1 MYRRS
6 TGTRERE
13 NSRQKESKNGM
24 KHLIRNGR
32 VIDPARRMDARLNV
46 LLENGKIL
54 CLTRETPPADL
65 TTDAEGLVVCPG
77 FIDLHAHEDPLV
89 EGVRDRDP
97 EKANL
102 ACLLRMGVTTCLAG
116 NCGDNFGDPA
126 AFLDEIDCFGCF
138 VNVAMLAGY
147 TWFRE
152 KYSKADCYTAASADE
167 IETISGALTAAL
179 NAGCAGVSFGLEYV
193 PGMSRDEL
201 LAAARCCRAGGKLIA
216 AHIRA
221 CAEGAPA
228 AAAEVLRAGKEASVP
243 VQISHIGSM
252 AAYGQME
259 ELLTLVDL
267 FRAEGVDACCDCYPY
282 AAFSTRIGSAPY
294 DDLDAMHCSYEDIE
308 LCEGIHRGERCTKE
322 IFEAERKAHPDY
334 LTVGHVMNEDEIRL
348 AYRHPNVTVGSDC
361 FLFGGNGHPR
371 AAGAFPRFLGRLA
384 PESGLS
390 LNEALFRIT
399 ALPALRLGL
408 AEKGTLRP
416 GADADLVL
424 FDPEEICDCAT
435 FDEPTLPPK
444 GIKAVFLAG
453 EPAVLD
459 GKIVNGRLGR
469 PIRR

>member
-1 MYRRS
+1 
-6 TGTRERE
+6 
-13 NSRQKESKNGM
+13 M

-32 VIDPARRMDARLNV
+32 VIDPSQRIDARLNV
-46 LLENGKIL
+46 LLEDGKVL
-54 CLTRETPPADL
+54 CLTAETPPADL
-65 TTDAEGLVVCPG
+65 TTDAGGLVVCPG

-89 EGVRDRDP
+89 NGKRYKDPDR
-97 EKANL
+97 ANL

-116 NCGDNFGDPA
+116 NCGDNFGDPT
-126 AFLDEIDCFGCF
+126 AFLDEIERDGCF

-152 KYSKADCYTAASADE
+152 RFSKADRYGAASADE
-167 IETISGALTAAL
+167 IEAISKALTAAL
-179 NAGCAGVSFGLEYV
+179 DAGCAGVSFGLEYI
-193 PGMSRDEL
+193 PGMSREEL
-201 LAAARCCRAGGKLIA
+201 SAAARCCSAGGKLIA
-216 AHIRA
+216 AHIRS

-228 AAAEVLRAGKEASVP
+228 AAAEVLEAGKEAGVP
-243 VQISHIGSM
+243 VQLSHIGSM

-259 ELLTLVDL
+259 ALLSLVDR

-294 DDLDAMHCSYEDIE
+294 DDLEAMHCSYADIE
-308 LCEGIHRGERCTKE
+308 LCEGSYRGQRCTRE
-322 IFEAERKAHPDY
+322 IFEAERKTHPDS
-334 LTVGHVMNEDEIRL
+334 LTVGHVMREDEIRL

-399 ALPALRLGL
+399 ALPAMRLGL
-408 AEKGTLRP
+408 SQKGSLCP

-424 FDPEEICDCAT
+424 FDPEEILDCAT
-435 FDEPTLPPK
+435 FAEPTLPPK
-444 GIKAVFLAG
+444 GIRAVFLAG

-459 GKIVNGRLGR
+459 GKIVNGRLGK
-469 PIRR
+469 PIRYPAD

>member
-1 MYRRS
+1 
-6 TGTRERE
+6 
-13 NSRQKESKNGM
+13 M

-32 VIDPARRMDARLNV
+32 VIDPARRIDARLNV
-46 LLENGKIL
+46 LLEDGKVL
-54 CLTRETPPADL
+54 CLTGETPAADL
-65 TTDAEGLVVCPG
+65 TTDAGGLVVCPG

-89 EGVRDRDP
+89 NGERYTDPDR
-97 EKANL
+97 ANL

-126 AFLDEIDCFGCF
+126 AFLDEIERDGCF
-138 VNVAMLAGY
+138 VNVALLAGY

-152 KYSKADCYTAASADE
+152 KYAKADRYGAASADE
-167 IETISGALTAAL
+167 IEAISKALTGALD
-179 NAGCAGVSFGLEYV
+179 AGCAGVSFGLEYL
-193 PGMSRDEL
+193 PGMSREEL

-228 AAAEVLRAGKEASVP
+228 AAAEVLEAAKEASVP
-243 VQISHIGSM
+243 VQLSHIGSM

-259 ELLTLVDL
+259 ELLSLVDR

-282 AAFSTRIGSAPY
+282 TAFSTRIGSAPY
-294 DDLDAMHCSYEDIE
+294 DDLDAMHCSYGDIE
-308 LCEGIHRGERCTKE
+308 LCEGSYRGQRCTRE

-334 LTVGHVMNEDEIRL
+334 LTVGHVMREDEIRL

-361 FLFGGNGHPR
+361 FLFDGKGHPR

-399 ALPALRLGL
+399 ALPAMRLGL
-408 AEKGTLRP
+408 EEKGSLCP

-424 FDPEEICDCAT
+424 FDPGEILDCAT
-435 FDEPTLPPK
+435 FAEPTLPPK

-453 EPAVLD
+453 SPAVLD
-459 GKIVNGRLGR
+459 GRIVADRLGR
-469 PIRR
+469 PIRYPAGLKET

>member
-1 MYRRS
+1 
-6 TGTRERE
+6 
-13 NSRQKESKNGM
+13 M

-32 VIDPARRMDARLNV
+32 VIDPSQRIDARLNV
-46 LLENGKIL
+46 LLEDGKVL
-54 CLTRETPPADL
+54 CLTAETPPADL
-65 TTDAEGLVVCPG
+65 TTDAGGLVVCPG

-89 EGVRDRDP
+89 NGKRYKDPDR
-97 EKANL
+97 ANL

-116 NCGDNFGDPA
+116 NCGDNFGDPT
-126 AFLDEIDCFGCF
+126 AFLDEIERDGCF

-152 KYSKADCYTAASADE
+152 RFSKADRYGAASADE
-167 IETISGALTAAL
+167 IEAISKALTAAL
-179 NAGCAGVSFGLEYV
+179 DAGCAGVSFGLEYI
-193 PGMSRDEL
+193 PGMSREEL
-201 LAAARCCRAGGKLIA
+201 SAAARCCSAGGKLIA

-228 AAAEVLRAGKEASVP
+228 AAAEVLEAGKEAGVP
-243 VQISHIGSM
+243 VQLSHIGSM

-259 ELLTLVDL
+259 ALLSLVDR

-294 DDLDAMHCSYEDIE
+294 DDLEAMHCSYADIE
-308 LCEGIHRGERCTKE
+308 LCEGSYRGQRCTRE
-322 IFEAERKAHPDY
+322 IFEAERKTHPDY
-334 LTVGHVMNEDEIRL
+334 LTVGHVMREDEIRL

-399 ALPALRLGL
+399 ALPAMRLGL
-408 AEKGTLRP
+408 SQKGSLCP

-424 FDPEEICDCAT
+424 FDPEEILDCAT
-435 FDEPTLPPK
+435 FAEPTLPPK
-444 GIKAVFLAG
+444 GIRAVFLAG

-459 GKIVNGRLGR
+459 GKIVNGRLGK
-469 PIRR
+469 PIRYPAD

>member
-1 MYRRS
+1 
-6 TGTRERE
+6 
-13 NSRQKESKNGM
+13 M

-32 VIDPARRMDARLNV
+32 VIDPSQRIDARLNV
-46 LLENGKIL
+46 LLEDGKVL
-54 CLTRETPPADL
+54 CLTAETPPADL
-65 TTDAEGLVVCPG
+65 TTDAGGLVVCPG

-89 EGVRDRDP
+89 NGKRYKDPDR
-97 EKANL
+97 ANL

-116 NCGDNFGDPA
+116 NCGDNFGDPT
-126 AFLDEIDCFGCF
+126 AFLDEIERDGCF

-152 KYSKADCYTAASADE
+152 RFSKADRYGAASADE
-167 IETISGALTAAL
+167 IEAISKALTAAL
-179 NAGCAGVSFGLEYV
+179 DAGCAGVSFGLEYI
-193 PGMSRDEL
+193 PGMSREEL
-201 LAAARCCRAGGKLIA
+201 SAAARCCSAGGKLIA
-216 AHIRA
+216 AHIRS

-228 AAAEVLRAGKEASVP
+228 AAAEVLEAGKEAGVP
-243 VQISHIGSM
+243 VQLSHIGSM

-259 ELLTLVDL
+259 ALLSLVDR

-294 DDLDAMHCSYEDIE
+294 DDLEAMHCSYADIE
-308 LCEGIHRGERCTKE
+308 LCEGSYRGQRCTRE
-322 IFEAERKAHPDY
+322 IFEAERKTHPDY
-334 LTVGHVMNEDEIRL
+334 LTVGHVMRENEIRL

-399 ALPALRLGL
+399 ALPAMRLGL
-408 AEKGTLRP
+408 SQKGSLCP

-424 FDPEEICDCAT
+424 FDPEEILDCAT
-435 FDEPTLPPK
+435 FAEPTLPPK
-444 GIKAVFLAG
+444 GIRAVFLAG

-459 GKIVNGRLGR
+459 GKIVNGRLGK
-469 PIRR
+469 PIRYPAD

>member
-1 MYRRS
+1 
-6 TGTRERE
+6 
-13 NSRQKESKNGM
+13 M

-32 VIDPARRMDARLNV
+32 VIDPSQRIDARLNV
-46 LLENGKIL
+46 LLEDGKVL
-54 CLTRETPPADL
+54 CLTAETPPADL
-65 TTDAEGLVVCPG
+65 TTDAGGLVVCPG

-89 EGVRDRDP
+89 NGKRYKDPDR
-97 EKANL
+97 ANL

-116 NCGDNFGDPA
+116 NCGDNFGDPT
-126 AFLDEIDCFGCF
+126 AFLDEIERDGCF

-152 KYSKADCYTAASADE
+152 RFSKADRYGAASADE
-167 IETISGALTAAL
+167 IEAIGRALTAAL
-179 NAGCAGVSFGLEYV
+179 DAGCAGVSFGLEYV
-193 PGMSRDEL
+193 PGMSREEL
-201 LAAARCCRAGGKLIA
+201 SAAARCCSAGGKLIA

-228 AAAEVLRAGKEASVP
+228 AAAEVLEAGREAGVP
-243 VQISHIGSM
+243 VQLSHIGSM

-259 ELLTLVDL
+259 ALLTLVDR

-294 DDLDAMHCSYEDIE
+294 DDLAAMHCGYEDIE
-308 LCEGIHRGERCTKE
+308 LCEGIHRGQRCTKE

-334 LTVGHVMNEDEIRL
+334 LTVGHVMREDEIRL

-361 FLFGGNGHPR
+361 FLFEGKGHPR
-371 AAGAFPRFLGRLA
+371 AAGAFPRFLAKLA

-399 ALPALRLGL
+399 ALPAMRLGL
-408 AEKGTLRP
+408 AGKGTLRP

-424 FDPEEICDCAT
+424 FDPEEILDCAT
-435 FDEPTLPPK
+435 FAEPTLPPK
-444 GIKAVFLAG
+444 GIRAVFLAG

-459 GKIVNGRLGR
+459 GKIVNGRLGK
-469 PIRR
+469 PIRYPAGLKET

>member
-1 MYRRS
+1 
-6 TGTRERE
+6 
-13 NSRQKESKNGM
+13 M

-32 VIDPARRMDARLNV
+32 VIDPLQRIDARLNV

-54 CLTRETPPADL
+54 CLTGETPPADL

-89 EGVRDRDP
+89 GAVRYTDP
-97 EKANL
+97 DKANL

-116 NCGDNFGDPA
+116 NCGDNFGDPT
-126 AFLDEIDCFGCF
+126 AFLAEIDRDGCF

-147 TWFRE
+147 TWFRV
-152 KYSKADCYTAASADE
+152 KISKADRYAAASAGE
-167 IETISGALTAAL
+167 IEAIGKAITAAL
-179 NAGCAGVSFGLEYV
+179 DAGCAGVSFGLEYV
-193 PGMSRDEL
+193 PGMSREEL
-201 LAAARCCRAGGKLIA
+201 FAAARCCSAGGKLIA

-228 AAAEVLRAGKEASVP
+228 AAAELLEAGKATGVP

-259 ELLTLVDL
+259 ELLRVVDEY
-267 FRAEGVDACCDCYPY
+267 RADGVDACCDCYPY

-294 DDLDAMHCSYEDIE
+294 DDLDAMHCSYGDIE
-308 LCEGIHRGERCTKE
+308 LCEGAFRGVRCTKE
-322 IFEAERKAHPDY
+322 IFEAERMAHPDY

-361 FLFGGNGHPR
+361 FLFEGNGHPR

-384 PESGLS
+384 AECGLS
-390 LNEALFRIT
+390 LSESLFRIT
-399 ALPALRLGL
+399 ALPAMRLGL
-408 AEKGTLRP
+408 TEKGSLRP

-435 FDEPTLPPK
+435 FAKPTLPPK
-444 GIKAVFLAG
+444 GIKAVILAG
-453 EPAVLD
+453 ETAVLD
-459 GKIVNGRLGR
+459 GRIVNGRLGK
-469 PIRR
+469 PIRRQRRS

>member
-1 MYRRS
+1 
-6 TGTRERE
+6 
-13 NSRQKESKNGM
+13 M

-32 VIDPARRMDARLNV
+32 VIDPSQRIDARLNV
-46 LLENGKIL
+46 LLEDGKVL
-54 CLTRETPPADL
+54 CLTAETPPADL
-65 TTDAEGLVVCPG
+65 TTDAGGLVVCPG

-89 EGVRDRDP
+89 NGKRYKDPDR
-97 EKANL
+97 ANL

-116 NCGDNFGDPA
+116 NCGDNFGDPT
-126 AFLDEIDCFGCF
+126 AFLDEIERDGCF

-152 KYSKADCYTAASADE
+152 RFSKADRYGAASADE
-167 IETISGALTAAL
+167 IEAISKALTAAL
-179 NAGCAGVSFGLEYV
+179 DAGCAGVSFGLEYI
-193 PGMSRDEL
+193 PGMSREEL
-201 LAAARCCRAGGKLIA
+201 SAAARCCRAGGKLIA

-228 AAAEVLRAGKEASVP
+228 AAAEVLEAGKEAGVP
-243 VQISHIGSM
+243 VQLSHIGSM

-259 ELLTLVDL
+259 ALLSLVDR

-294 DDLDAMHCSYEDIE
+294 DDLEAMHCSYADIE
-308 LCEGIHRGERCTKE
+308 LCEGSYRGQRCTRE
-322 IFEAERKAHPDY
+322 IFEAERKTHPDY
-334 LTVGHVMNEDEIRL
+334 LTVGHVMREDEIRL

-399 ALPALRLGL
+399 ALPAMRLGL
-408 AEKGTLRP
+408 SQKGSLCP

-424 FDPEEICDCAT
+424 FDPEEILDCAT
-435 FDEPTLPPK
+435 FAEPTLPPK
-444 GIKAVFLAG
+444 GIRAVFLAG

-459 GKIVNGRLGR
+459 GKIVNGRLGK
-469 PIRR
+469 PIRYPAD

>member
-1 MYRRS
+1 
-6 TGTRERE
+6 
-13 NSRQKESKNGM
+13 M

-32 VIDPARRMDARLNV
+32 VIDPARRIDARLNV
-46 LLENGKIL
+46 LMEDGKVL
-54 CLTRETPPADL
+54 CLTGETPAADL
-65 TTDAEGLVVCPG
+65 TTDAGGLVVCPG

-89 EGVRDRDP
+89 NGERYTDPDR
-97 EKANL
+97 ANL

-126 AFLDEIDCFGCF
+126 AFLDEI
-138 VNVAMLAGY
+138 
-147 TWFRE
+147 
-152 KYSKADCYTAASADE
+152 SKADRYSAASADE
-167 IETISGALTAAL
+167 IEAISKALTEAL
-179 NAGCAGVSFGLEYV
+179 DSGCAGVSFGLEYV
-193 PGMSRDEL
+193 PGMSREEL
-201 LAAARCCRAGGKLIA
+201 LAAARCCRVGGKLIA

-228 AAAEVLRAGKEASVP
+228 AAAEVLEAAKEAGVP
-243 VQISHIGSM
+243 VQLSHIGSM

-259 ELLTLVDL
+259 ELLTLVDR

-294 DDLDAMHCSYEDIE
+294 DDLDAMHCGYGDIE
-308 LCEGIHRGERCTKE
+308 LCEGIHRGQRCTRE

-334 LTVGHVMNEDEIRL
+334 LTVGHVMREDEIRL

-361 FLFGGNGHPR
+361 FLFDGKGHPR
-371 AAGAFPRFLGRLA
+371 AAGAFPRFLAKFA

-399 ALPALRLGL
+399 ALPAMRLGL
-408 AEKGTLRP
+408 AGKGTLRP

-424 FDPEEICDCAT
+424 FDPEEILDCAT
-435 FDEPTLPPK
+435 FAEPTLPPK
-444 GIKAVFLAG
+444 GIRAVFLAG
-453 EPAVLD
+453 LPAVLD
-459 GKIVNGRLGR
+459 GRIVNDRLGN

>member
-1 MYRRS
+1 
-6 TGTRERE
+6 
-13 NSRQKESKNGM
+13 M

-32 VIDPARRMDARLNV
+32 VIDPIQRIDARLNV
-46 LLENGKIL
+46 LLEDGKIL
-54 CLTRETPPADL
+54 RLTGETPPADL
-65 TTDAEGLVVCPG
+65 VTDAEGLVVCPG
-77 FIDLHAHEDPLV
+77 FIDLHAHEDPLT
-89 EGVRDRDP
+89 GDGRYTDPDR
-97 EKANL
+97 ANL

-126 AFLDEIDCFGCF
+126 AFLTEIERDGCF

-147 TWFRE
+147 TWYRE
-152 KYSKADCYTAASADE
+152 KFSKADRYSAASADE
-167 IETISGALTAAL
+167 IEAISKALTGALD
-179 NAGCAGVSFGLEYV
+179 AGCAGVSFGLEYL
-193 PGMSRDEL
+193 PGMSREEL
-201 LAAARCCRAGGKLIA
+201 LAAARCCSAGGKLIA

-228 AAAEVLRAGKEASVP
+228 AAAEVLEAAKEASVP
-243 VQISHIGSM
+243 VQLSHIGSM

-259 ELLTLVDL
+259 ELLTLVDR

-294 DDLDAMHCSYEDIE
+294 DDLDAMHCSYGDIE
-308 LCEGIHRGERCTKE
+308 LCEGSYRGQRCTKE
-322 IFEAERKAHPDY
+322 IFEEERKAHPDY
-334 LTVGHVMNEDEIRL
+334 LTVGHVMKEDEIRL

-361 FLFGGNGHPR
+361 FLFEGNGHPR
-371 AAGAFPRFLGRLA
+371 AAGAFPRYLGRLA

-399 ALPALRLGL
+399 ALPAMRLGL
-408 AEKGTLRP
+408 TEKGNLRP

-424 FDPEEICDCAT
+424 FDPEEILDCAT
-435 FDEPTLPPK
+435 FAEPTLPPK

-459 GKIVNGRLGR
+459 GRIVADRLGR
-469 PIRR
+469 PIRYPAGLKET